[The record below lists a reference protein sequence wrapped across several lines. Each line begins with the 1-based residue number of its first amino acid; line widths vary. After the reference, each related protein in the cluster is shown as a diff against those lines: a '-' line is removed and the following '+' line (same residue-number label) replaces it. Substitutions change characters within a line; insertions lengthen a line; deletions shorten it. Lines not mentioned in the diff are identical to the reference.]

1 MRSLIRSCCALL
13 CVIGGY
19 SSAATG
25 QPAGRQRPSADDDSV
40 IVSPAWLAAHMK
52 DPSLAVVFIASPR
65 DTGGAGFAQRH
76 IPGAQPFQVMKVMTL
91 PLTDGQ
97 PPVDQMSALLEEVGV
112 STNTTVVLY
121 GSAPPRFFVIL
132 KYLGIRAK
140 VLDGGLARWA
150 AEGRP
155 VSNQLQAAT
164 PGHISPTLHPEFFV
178 DANWVQAHLNK
189 KKVVLLDTRTLEEY
203 EGGAEGVRNT
213 KGHIQG
219 AIRMP
224 GEEIGSAG
232 PPSGEF
238 TLKPLDQVRRLYSD
252 RAQPGDTIVTYCTVG
267 NRASTSFLMAL
278 QLGYPARIYMGSYQD
293 WAARGLPLVAGGK
306 P

>member
-1 MRSLIRSCCALL
+1 MRSVTRSCCALL
-13 CVIGGY
+13 AVIGGY
-19 SSAATG
+19 ASAAAG
-25 QPAGRQRPSADDDSV
+25 QPAGRLTNDDSL

-52 DPSLAVVFIASPR
+52 DPSLAVVFVASPR
-65 DTGGAGFAQRH
+65 DTGSAGFAQHH
-76 IPGAQPFQVMKVMTL
+76 IPGAQPFELMKVMTL
-91 PLTDGQ
+91 PLTDGL
-97 PPVDQMSALLEEVGV
+97 PPADQMSALLEQVGV

-121 GSAPPRFFVIL
+121 GSALPRFFVIL

-140 VLDGGLARWA
+140 VLDGGLARWT

-155 VSNQLQAAT
+155 VSNQMQAVA
-164 PGHISPTLHPEFFV
+164 PGHISPTLHREFVV
-178 DANWVQAHLNK
+178 DANWVQAHLNT
-189 KKVVLLDTRTLEEY
+189 KKVVLLDTRTTEEY
-203 EGGAEGVRNT
+203 EGGAEGPRNT
-213 KGHIQG
+213 KGHIPG
-219 AIRMP
+219 AIRIAV
-224 GEEIGSAG
+224 EEIGSAG

-238 TLKPLDQVRRLYSD
+238 KLNPIDQVRRLYSD

-278 QLGYPARIYMGSYQD
+278 QLGYPARIYLGSYQD